1 MRITYNAPVVL
12 TFTLVCTII
21 TLLDTT
27 IFGLANV
34 TAVANAPER
43 PGGLATWL
51 FTVYPFG
58 TAEMNTWNPLMYF
71 RLFSHAMGHA
81 GWGHLVG
88 NFTFI
93 LLLGPILEEK
103 YGSRP
108 LLFMIFV
115 TALITG
121 ILNATMFRNPLLGA
135 SGIVFMMIILSSY
148 TNAKQS
154 TIPLSFIL
162 VACLFL
168 GKEIY
173 NAMFT
178 VDGISQFAHIIGGIA
193 GGLFGYVISSKE
205 AVVTKK

>member
-1 MRITYNAPVVL
+1 MRVTYNAPVVL
-12 TFTLVCTII
+12 TFALICTII
-21 TLLDTT
+21 TALDTT
-27 IFGLANV
+27 IGGGGNWS
-34 TAVANAPER
+34 AVANAPER
-43 PGGLATWL
+43 PGWICTTF

-58 TAEMNTWNPLMYF
+58 TAEMSSWNPLMYF
-71 RLFSHAMGHA
+71 RLFSHGMGHA

-108 LLFMIFV
+108 LFFMIFITTLV
-115 TALITG
+115 TG
-121 ILNATMFRNPLLGA
+121 ILNATFFRNALLGA

-148 TNAKQS
+148 TNARQK

-168 GKEIY
+168 GKEVV
-173 NAMFT
+173 NALGT
-178 VDGISQFAHIIGGIA
+178 DSISQFAHIIGGLI
-193 GGLFGYVISSKE
+193 GGVFGY
-205 AVVTKK
+205 AVGNKDNAVAKK

>member
-27 IFGLANV
+27 VFGLARPTGV
-34 TAVANAPER
+34 ER

-51 FTVYPFG
+51 FMVYPFG
-58 TAEMNTWNPLMYF
+58 SQEMSSWNPLMYF

-81 GWGHLVG
+81 GWGHLTG

-108 LLFMIFV
+108 LVFMIFI
-115 TALITG
+115 TALVTG
-121 ILNATMFRNPLLGA
+121 ILNATLFPNPLLGA

-148 TNAKQS
+148 TNAMKG

-173 NAMFT
+173 NAMLST
-178 VDGISQFAHIIGGIA
+178 DSISQFAHIIGGIA
-193 GGLFGYVISSKE
+193 GGIFGYAISSGGSPTPTG
-205 AVVTKK
+205 AGKK